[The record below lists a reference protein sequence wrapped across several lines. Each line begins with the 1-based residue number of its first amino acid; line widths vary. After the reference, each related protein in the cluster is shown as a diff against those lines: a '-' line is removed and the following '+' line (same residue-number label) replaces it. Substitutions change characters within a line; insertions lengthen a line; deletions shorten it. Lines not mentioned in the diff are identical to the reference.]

1 MKSKPDELNTGLK
14 PKIFNLL
21 NEVFSTYEAIDTVVL
36 YGSRAKGTYHA
47 GSDIDITIT
56 GKNFKNSLVGKIEDD
71 IDNLLLPYSFDIS
84 SWSQIDNDELR
95 AHIERV
101 GIIIYQGL

>member
-21 NEVFSTYEAIDTVVL
+21 NEVFNSYEAIDTVVL

-56 GKNFKNSLVGKIEDD
+56 GENFKDSL
-71 IDNLLLPYSFDIS
+71 S
-84 SWSQIDNDELR
+84 S
-95 AHIERV
+95 
-101 GIIIYQGL
+101 

>member
-1 MKSKPDELNTGLK
+1 MKSKPDALNTGLK
-14 PKIFNLL
+14 PNILNLL
-21 NEVFSTYEAIDTVVL
+21 NEVFNSYEAIETVVL

-47 GSDIDITIT
+47 GSDIDITIK
-56 GKNFKNSLVGKIEDD
+56 GEHVKDSLVGKVEED

-84 SWSQIDNDELR
+84 SWSQIDNAQLR

-101 GIIIYQGL
+101 GIIIYQRL